1 MDAITINKNKEEMN
15 LKENGEFRRAEIE
28 ERKPQLNY
36 NIINME
42 NLPIIRSG
50 AMDSIT

>member
-28 ERKPQLNY
+28 ERKP
-36 NIINME
+36 
-42 NLPIIRSG
+42 
-50 AMDSIT
+50 